1 MKRLISCCLTLFT
14 CGCVLM
20 AAEGRAQAY
29 VDPGSGLLAL
39 QSFAS
44 VLAAAGFCLRRR
56 IMGLFTR
63 RKPQANAASP
73 VTVRKE
79 DSRNAA

>member
-1 MKRLISCCLTLFT
+1 M
-14 CGCVLM
+14 
-20 AAEGRAQAY
+20 AY

-44 VLAAAGFCLRRR
+44 AIAAVGFFLRRR

-63 RKPQANAASP
+63 KKAPAGVASP